1 MYRYYLLMLSFL
13 ACNMC
18 SSLMKEMILVF
29 SFKAHEY
36 MLYVA
41 QEGMHASQFMYVLC
55 SMCVSMRIYM

>member
-1 MYRYYLLMLSFL
+1 MQHVQLS
-13 ACNMC
+13 NERNDI
-18 SSLMKEMILVF
+18 SI

-41 QEGMHASQFMYVLC
+41 QEGMHASQFMYVVC